1 MKTLIKPQTKLKLVK
16 LNNHNNHFED
26 QLNTSKTNLDTKFY
40 QKLFLVFFS
49 LSIFLIFPESPQND
63 DALCNKY
70 YSEKVCNVW

>member
-49 LSIFLIFPESPQND
+49 LSIFLIFPESPKDLDN
-63 DALCNKY
+63 LCNKY
-70 YSEKVCNVW
+70 HSPEACNIF